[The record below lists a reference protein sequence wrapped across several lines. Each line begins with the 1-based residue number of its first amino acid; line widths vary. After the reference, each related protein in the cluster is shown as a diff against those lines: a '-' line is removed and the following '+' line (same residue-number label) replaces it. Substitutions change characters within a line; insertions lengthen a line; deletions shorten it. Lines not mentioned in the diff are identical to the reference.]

1 MDIVLSSKD
10 TEWLATRYPGLKID
24 IENKMLIGD
33 IYFNRS
39 FKDVALDNI
48 FSIKVMLEFLPNML
62 LPKVYETSDKLQ
74 NIASKLGLENIED
87 IHVNSDDTLCLT
99 IYGRENECFSGKF
112 TIVEFFENCLESYL
126 YWVTYYEKYGTAP
139 WKEYAHGSLGFMELY
154 AEDKLTF
161 RELQQKVHLK
171 VLSHYVCHYDL
182 IKDKCLCGKNISM
195 KKCHNEIYNGVKKFK
210 RIWSLA
216 RAS

>member
-33 IYFNRS
+33 IYLNRS
-39 FKDVALDNI
+39 FKDVTLDNI

-87 IHVNSDDTLCLT
+87 IHVNSDDSLCLT
-99 IYGRENECFSGKF
+99 IYGKEKECFSNEF
-112 TIVEFFENCLESYL
+112 TIVEFFENCLEPYL
-126 YWVTYYEKYGTAP
+126 YWVTYYEKYGMAP

-154 AEDKLTF
+154 AEGKLSF
-161 RELQQKVHLK
+161 EALQKKVPLK
-171 VLSHYVCHYDL
+171 VLSDYVCHFDL
-182 IKDKCLCGKNISM
+182 INDKCLCEKNINM
-195 KKCHNEIYNGVKKFK
+195 KRCHPEIYKGIKKFK
-210 RIWSLA
+210 RTWNSA